1 MVCGILKT
9 DAVLKCV
16 VFQADYFSFKTPL
29 KVIFY
34 KKPTDGTMVERRRKK
49 LGEILIAQGMIT
61 DEQLLQAL
69 QEHKRSGIS
78 LGTVLVK
85 MGYISDDD
93 LSSVLGEQIHLRSKK
108 RIGEVL
114 IEAGIITNE
123 QLNEGLDE
131 QKNTGVRLGKCLI
144 KLGFI
149 TESKLF
155 DVLSAQLDVQHV
167 VLENFTFSKD
177 LVRLIPEEMA
187 RRYKAIPLFE
197 TDGILTVAMAD
208 PTNLRTIDHLK
219 FKTGK
224 EVDPVIASDVSI
236 MAAIEK
242 NYKLGLD
249 DMSQLFEN
257 VSVKNDVDLINRE
270 EEAEKGITDEEGA
283 QVVKLVNLMISQA
296 IADGASDIHLEP
308 LEKYVRLRYRV
319 DGDLKEKNPI
329 PLQLRPQITSRLKIL
344 SGMDIAEKRKPQDG
358 RFQVRVD
365 GREVDLRVSSYPV
378 MTRHRGVNEKIVMRI
393 LDPQSKKLSLDQM
406 GFLPKML
413 AQFDAIIRKPDGIVL
428 VTGPTGSGKSS
439 TLYSVLQTIH
449 DITMN
454 IVTMED
460 PVELHVDGIIQGQI
474 NSKAGFT
481 FADGM
486 RSILRQ
492 DPDVIM
498 IGEMR
503 DRETSE
509 MAIQAA
515 LTGHLVFSTLHTN
528 DSPSAYTRLLDM
540 GLEPFLI
547 TSTVIGI
554 VAQRLVRKI
563 CQRCKQPYE
572 PDPELLASLGLR
584 PGLPMFKGKG
594 CKVCNGT
601 GFKGRM
607 GLYEL
612 LVPDEEITKMVIQ
625 HAPAEQVKRH
635 LLKRGD
641 FDSLRRDGLRKVLD
655 GKTTLEQVLG
665 ATQDD

>member
-1 MVCGILKT
+1 MI
-9 DAVLKCV
+9 
-16 VFQADYFSFKTPL
+16 
-29 KVIFY
+29 
-34 KKPTDGTMVERRRKK
+34 ERRRKK

-61 DEQLLQAL
+61 NEQLLQAL
-69 QEHKRSGIS
+69 QEHKRTGIS

-85 MGYISDDD
+85 LGYISDDD

-114 IEAGIITNE
+114 VEQGLISEDQLKAGLEE
-123 QLNEGLDE
+123 QR
-131 QKNTGVRLGKCLI
+131 KTGIQLGKCLVR
-144 KLGFI
+144 LGFI
-149 TESKLF
+149 TESKLV
-155 DVLSAQLDVQHV
+155 DVLSAQLDIQHV
-167 VLENFTFSKD
+167 VLENFTFAKELIR
-177 LVRLIPEEMA
+177 LVPEEMA
-187 RRYKAIPLFE
+187 RKYRAIPLFE
-197 TDGILTVAMAD
+197 SEGVITIAMAD

-224 EVDPVIASDVSI
+224 EVEPVIAAEASI
-236 MAAIEK
+236 LAAIEK
-242 NYKLGLD
+242 NYKIGFE
-249 DMSQLFEN
+249 DMSQLLEN
-257 VSVKNDVDLINRE
+257 VSAKNDLDVVKVEDDID
-270 EEAEKGITDEEGA
+270 KGLTDEEGA
-283 QVVKLVNLMISQA
+283 QVVKLVNLMINQA
-296 IADGASDIHLEP
+296 ISEGASDIHLEP

-319 DGDLKEKNPI
+319 DGELKEKNPI
-329 PLQLRPQITSRLKIL
+329 PLQLRLQITSRLKIM

-393 LDPQSKKLSLDQM
+393 LDPQSKSLSLEQL

-413 AQFDAIIRKPDGIVL
+413 SQFDAIIHKPDGIVL

-449 DITMN
+449 DISMN

-460 PVELHVDGIIQGQI
+460 PVELHLDGIIQGQI
-474 NSKAGFT
+474 NTKAGFT

-528 DSPSAYTRLLDM
+528 DSPSAYTRMLDM

-563 CQRCKQPYE
+563 CPKCIEPYT
-572 PDPELLASLGLR
+572 PDADLLGSLGLR
-584 PGLPMFKGKG
+584 AGLQMYRGKG
-594 CKVCNGT
+594 CKMCNGT
-601 GFKGRM
+601 GFKGRL

-612 LVPDEEITKMVIQ
+612 LVPDEEVTKLVLQ
-625 HAPAEQVKRH
+625 HAPSEQIKH
-635 LLKRGD
+635 YLMKRGD
-641 FDSLRRDGLRKVLD
+641 FDTLRRDGLRKVLE

-665 ATQDD
+665 ATQND